1 MSALSGLFIPTGE
14 RPCCGPC
21 HILRALMQIP
31 SFSGFLHCANE
42 GKISPRSFDTSF
54 AVTQVFRER
63 RYFAFRRRPQ
73 KFSSPTPGQG
83 ICANSSTCWSASSL
97 LQKQKH
103 FRSTRNGSRGKQVPL
118 PNHSCPR
125 RANSSKRHCLKCS
138 QSFQGGSRKP
148 AARYGWKHPITK
160 WIWRRWLDLETE
172 RITHQ

>member
-54 AVTQVFRER
+54 AVTQVFPER

-83 ICANSSTCWSASSL
+83 ICDEALQHVLERFIALAEAETLSVNAQWISWETSS
-97 LQKQKH
+97 
-103 FRSTRNGSRGKQVPL
+103 
-118 PNHSCPR
+118 
-125 RANSSKRHCLKCS
+125 
-138 QSFQGGSRKP
+138 
-148 AARYGWKHPITK
+148 
-160 WIWRRWLDLETE
+160 
-172 RITHQ
+172 